1 MMKSNLK
8 LILKTKNEGLLLDKW
23 IAYHS
28 KVIGIQNL
36 LIIDNDSDDEFTKE
50 VYLKYKDLQ
59 VINLQGTVNKI
70 HHIEQNKEIF
80 QPLINEYRF
89 VMNLDTD
96 EFLCYYD
103 VNEKRFNPLLI
114 DEKLNKIEDNKS
126 ICTLWMHNTPKRDF
140 IKENNFEDF
149 IYFELNSLNLSK
161 NLNYG
166 KTIAGTNSSIFKDSH
181 SILGHNNF
189 SKDGK
194 FYDNFFTF
202 HFDRFDIK
210 RRIKNNIFLTKSR
223 ASKLISR
230 YFDTSYFDHLI
241 QAIDDDSINVDIDYL
256 SSLNNS
262 DYHKLREIINFFK
275 DKKKHIES
283 RSNFNKNFYLQDN
296 IVQSVINECKNIK
309 EIIYDE
315 VQFDCLSNID
325 FLKNILIHE

>member
-1 MMKSNLK
+1 MIKSNLK
-8 LILKTKNEGLLLDKW
+8 IILKTKNEGILLEKW
-23 IAYHS
+23 LNYHS
-28 KVIGIQNL
+28 KTIGIENIL
-36 LIIDNDSDDEFTKE
+36 VIDNDSDDEYTKE
-50 VYLKYKDLQ
+50 VYLKNKDVEIIKLE
-59 VINLQGTVNKI
+59 GTVNKI
-70 HHIEQNKEIF
+70 HHIEQCKEIF
-80 QPLINEYRF
+80 EPLVDEYRF

-103 VNEKRFNPLLI
+103 IVEKKFNPFLI
-114 DEKLNKIEDNKS
+114 NQKLNTIEDNKS

-149 IYFELNSLNLSK
+149 IYFELNPLNLSK

-166 KTIAGTNSSIFKDSH
+166 KTIAGVNSSIFKDNH

-223 ASKLISR
+223 ASKLIGKN
-230 YFDTSYFDHLI
+230 FDVSYFDNLI
-241 QAIDDDSINVDIDYL
+241 QAINDDSINIDIDYL
-256 SSLNNS
+256 SSLNQA
-262 DYHKLREIINFFK
+262 DYHKLREVINFFK
-275 DKKKHIES
+275 NKEKHIES
-283 RSNFNKNFYLQDN
+283 RANFNKNLYLKDN
-296 IVQSVINECKNIK
+296 IVQSVINDCKNIK
-309 EIIYDE
+309 EIIYNDS
-315 VQFDCLSNID
+315 QFECLSDID